1 METAPAAHK
10 FARNGS
16 LTGQTT
22 FGTDTIMAIFSGSPR
37 KQAILAHS
45 EAYAVSRP
53 EWRGKAAFFHREDE
67 AYLQFLIPK
76 NARVLEIGC
85 GIGDTLASLQP
96 SYGVGIDFSPALV
109 DIARKRHTG
118 LTFVVGDAEDPATIA
133 SVAGPFDYILVLDAI
148 GALDDC
154 QKFLEQLH
162 PLCTRETRVVIGY
175 FSHLWQPV
183 LKFAEW
189 IGRRMPLPPQ
199 NALAPADVAAIAQL
213 ADFEPVKSE
222 QRMLMPVSLFGLGRL
237 VNRFIS
243 ILPGFRFFALRHYSV
258 CRSWPAS
265 REDLKSA
272 TVVIPARNERGNI
285 EPAVQRLPQFCDDI
299 EIIFIE
305 GHSKDGTFEEMERVK
320 AAYPDKDIKLMR
332 QPGKGKAD
340 AVFTAYDVARG
351 DVLMILDADL
361 TMPPEQ
367 LPKFWEAIK
376 SGKGEFINGS
386 RLVYPLEDDAMRF
399 LNLIANKIFSYLF
412 SWLLNQR
419 YTDTLCG
426 TKVMRRSDYY
436 RLRDGKAYFGDFD
449 PFGDFD
455 LIFGASKLNLK
466 TVDLPIRYAARSY
479 GETQISRFRHG
490 VMLLKMVVFAFFK
503 IKAI

>member
-1 METAPAAHK
+1 MPVSSHK
-10 FARNGS
+10 A
-16 LTGQTT
+16 
-22 FGTDTIMAIFSGSPR
+22 
-37 KQAILAHS
+37 AILAHS
-45 EAYAVSRP
+45 EKYAATR
-53 EWRGKAAFFHREDE
+53 EAWRRKSAFFHSEDE
-67 AYLQFLIPK
+67 LYLRFLIPPG
-76 NARVLEIGC
+76 ARVLELGC
-85 GIGDTLASLQP
+85 GTGDTLAALSPSL
-96 SYGVGIDFSPALV
+96 GVGVDFSAAM
-109 DIARKRHTG
+109 IEQARRLHPG
-118 LTFVVGDAEDPATIA
+118 LTFLVGDVEDPATIA
-133 SVAGPFDYILVLDAI
+133 AIGEPFDYIVVQDTI
-148 GALDDC
+148 GSLDDC

-162 PLCTRETRVVIGY
+162 PLCSRQTRIVIGY
-175 FSHLWQPV
+175 FSHLWQP
-183 LKFAEW
+183 LLRLAELL
-189 IGRRMPLPPQ
+189 GKRMPYPSQ
-199 NALAPADVAAIAQL
+199 NVLAPDDVANLAEL
-213 ADFEPVKSE
+213 ADFDAVKAE
-222 QRMLMPVSLFGLGRL
+222 RRMLMPVSLFGIGRV

-243 ILPGFRFFALRHYSV
+243 VLPIFSQLSLRHYVV
-258 CRSWPAS
+258 CRSL
-265 REDLKSA
+265 RRTDDQLKSA

-285 EPAVQRLPQFCDDI
+285 EPAIQRIPRFCDDL

-305 GHSKDGTFEEMERVK
+305 GHSKDGTFEEIERIK
-320 AAYPDKDIKLMR
+320 AAYPDIDIKAMR

-367 LPKFWEAIK
+367 LPKFWEAIR

-399 LNLIANKIFSYLF
+399 LNLIANKTFSYLF

-426 TKVMRRSDYY
+426 TKVMRRNDYY
-436 RLRDGKAYFGDFD
+436 RLREGKSYFGDFD

-466 TVDLPIRYAARSY
+466 SVDLPIRYAARSY

-490 VMLLKMVVFAFFK
+490 MMLLQMVVFAFFK